1 MSILPLKTQKLLFLL
16 LIFLIFFVHQQSS
29 LKISKDLPERNTQN
43 INKRNEKHKGDHDDL
58 NYRRGYSRFEEDT
71 RFHDDLG
78 ILNI

>member
-16 LIFLIFFVHQQSS
+16 LIFLIFFIHQQSN
-29 LKISKDLPERNTQN
+29 LPEGHKQN